1 MIEYS
6 YWTSHIS
13 YLFDGLLLIF
23 TLSATMLGA
32 ITVSNAMR
40 LRNIQLSWNGGH
52 LGGYPLVS
60 TIFML
65 FTFLLLVFAFWI
77 EPQSIMKVAAY
88 NWIGVNWFLVSHL
101 SAKVYI
107 SDYGVVKNVNDPS
120 QTIPWHQIIDLVE
133 REEGGKTTYTFLY
146 FNKDQKYRDRND
158 KKCVRLELVV
168 PSRKKKAFR
177 KILSFKLGRRFN
189 CKFTKQSNTENF
201 NNIA

>member
-1 MIEYS
+1 MMDYI

-40 LRNIQLSWNGGH
+40 LRNVQISWKGGH
-52 LGGYPLVS
+52 LGGYPLIS
-60 TIFML
+60 TIFMG
-65 FTFLLLVFAFWI
+65 FTFVLLLFAFWKQ
-77 EPQSIMKVAAY
+77 PQNLMKVAAY
-88 NWIGVNWFLVSHL
+88 NWIGINWFLVSHL
-101 SAKVYI
+101 STKVYI

-120 QTIPWHQIIDLVE
+120 QTIAWHQIVDLVE
-133 REEGGKTTYTFLY
+133 REENGNIIYTFLY
-146 FNKDQKYRDRND
+146 LNNANPYRAEID
-158 KKCVRLELVV
+158 KKCVRLELVI
-168 PSRKKKAFR
+168 PGRQKKAFR

-189 CKFTKQSNTENF
+189 CKFTEKDSIENF